1 MSAPPLANGSS
12 PRRAH
17 TTSTPLDQA
26 LGRPL
31 LRTSSPA
38 VLETGGTLTAAIP
51 RLHNL
56 SALFAVMT
64 LMFAVG
70 VALTNLGVID
80 IPWRHPSRYIYIT
93 LGVGF
98 VGSMVMAIIT
108 RLRSWTPEHI
118 VDAGALFQVFGAFIM
133 SLGEQQLLRSSTS
146 VPISCIWIL
155 SFTLVPS
162 SPKRSVL
169 AAYTAAAMGPLAL
182 ALHIAFGDR
191 SWPPATFEVL
201 RFLPAFFSAAIAI
214 FINRVIH
221 GLGRQVADAKSLG
234 AYHLVE
240 MLGHGG
246 MGEVWRAEHQSLIRP
261 AAVKLLRREVTSLM
275 GREELEQMNLRFQRE
290 VQATALLTSPHTVA
304 VYDFGQTSDGTL
316 YYVMEM
322 LNGLDAETLVRR
334 YGPQPA
340 ERVIYLLRQAC
351 ESLAE
356 AHHRDLIHRD
366 VKPANVYLCA
376 VGMKVDFVKM
386 LDFGLVRDLNSNL
399 SLTNEGAVSGTPA
412 YLAPESAA
420 QNKFDARSDIYALGC
435 VAYWLLTGTLVF
447 EGATAAAVMAAHIRD
462 VPDAP
467 SSRTELPIPA
477 ALEKLVLD
485 CLSKDPNK
493 RPQTAE
499 QLRRRLDAIEPTS
512 PWTQQRAAAWWSTHQ
527 PDLLGRARTT
537 CAEGIPAAGK
547 ARHRPCPVVK
557 DGMDNMD
564 NGAKQPRGAKDLR
577 AAELPTERALP
588 ARPEAARRE

>member
-1 MSAPPLANGSS
+1 MNDRPHLAQGSR

-17 TTSTPLDQA
+17 TSSTPLDQA
-26 LGRPL
+26 LGRSLVRSPSSVIETSGPL
-31 LRTSSPA
+31 R
-38 VLETGGTLTAAIP
+38 AAIP
-51 RLHNL
+51 RLRNL
-56 SALFAVMT
+56 AGLFAVMT
-64 LMFAVG
+64 IMFAAMVTLARTG
-70 VALTNLGVID
+70 FVEVPLQVS
-80 IPWRHPSRYIYIT
+80 PSVYIT
-93 LGVGF
+93 LSVGF
-98 VGSMVMAIIT
+98 AGALVMFGIT
-108 RLRSWTPEHI
+108 RLRSWTPENI
-118 VDAGALFQVFGAFIM
+118 VDAGALFQVFGALVM
-133 SLGEQQLLRSSTS
+133 SLGEQQLINANSSG
-146 VPISCIWIL
+146 VAVCIWIL
-155 SFTLVPS
+155 SFTLVPA
-162 SPKRSVL
+162 SPRRAVI
-169 AAYTAAAMGPLAL
+169 AAYAAAATGPLAL
-182 ALHIAFGDR
+182 GLHIAFGDR
-191 SWPPATFEVL
+191 TWPP
-201 RFLPAFFSAAIAI
+201 PAGELMSFFPGFFSASISI

-240 MLGHGG
+240 MLGQGG

-261 AAVKLLRREVTSLM
+261 AAVKLLRREVTQMM

-376 VGMKVDFVKM
+376 IGMKVDFVKM

-462 VPDAP
+462 QPDPP
-467 SSRTELPIPA
+467 STRTELAIPA
-477 ALEKLVLD
+477 ALEKLVLE
-485 CLSKDPNK
+485 CLSKDPAH
-493 RPQTAE
+493 RPQSAE
-499 QLRRRLDAIEPTS
+499 KLRRRLDAIEQQM
-512 PWTQQRAAAWWSTHQ
+512 PWTQQRAMQWWGTHQ

-537 CAEGIPAAGK
+537 CAEGFPAAAK
-547 ARHRPCPVVK
+547 ARHRPAPV
-557 DGMDNMD
+557 
-564 NGAKQPRGAKDLR
+564 LR
-577 AAELPTERALP
+577 ETAVPTERA
-588 ARPEAARRE
+588 RPQGRGDEARRG

>member
-1 MSAPPLANGSS
+1 MTERPHLAQGSR

-26 LGRPL
+26 LGRSL
-31 LRTSSPA
+31 VRTPSS
-38 VLETGGTLTAAIP
+38 VVDTGGPFHAAIP
-51 RLHNL
+51 RLRNL
-56 SALFAVMT
+56 AVLFAVMNVLFAITVT
-64 LMFAVG
+64 LARTGIIAVPLQLSAS
-70 VALTNLGVID
+70 V
-80 IPWRHPSRYIYIT
+80 YIT

-98 VGSMVMAIIT
+98 AGALVMLGIT
-108 RLRSWTPEHI
+108 FLRSWTPEHI
-118 VDAGALFQVFGAFIM
+118 LDAGALFQVFGAFTM
-133 SLGEQQLLRSSTS
+133 SLGEQQLLNASTS
-146 VPISCIWIL
+146 IPVMCIWIL
-155 SFTLVPS
+155 SFTLVPA
-162 SPKRSVL
+162 SPRRAVL
-169 AAYTAAAMGPLAL
+169 AAYAAAATGPLAL
-182 ALHIAFGDR
+182 GLHIAVGDR
-191 SWPPATFEVL
+191 TWPPPTFEVL
-201 RFLPAFFSAAIAI
+201 RFFPAFLSASIAI

-240 MLGHGG
+240 MFGQGG

-376 VGMKVDFVKM
+376 IGMKVDFVKM
-386 LDFGLVRDLNSNL
+386 LDFGLVRDLNSNM

-420 QNKFDARSDIYALGC
+420 KNKFDARSDIYALGC
-435 VAYWLLTGTLVF
+435 VAYWMLTGTLVF

-462 VPDAP
+462 LPEPP

-485 CLSKDPNK
+485 CLAKDPGQ

-499 QLRRRLDAIEPTS
+499 ELRRRLDAIDLGT
-512 PWTQQRAAAWWSTHQ
+512 PWTQQRAAGWWSIHQ

-537 CAEGIPAAGK
+537 CAEGIPAFAAAK
-547 ARHRPCPVVK
+547 PRHRPAPV
-557 DGMDNMD
+557 
-564 NGAKQPRGAKDLR
+564 LR
-577 AAELPTERALP
+577 ETAPPKIGRASCRERVS
-588 ARPEAARRE
+588 

>member
-1 MSAPPLANGSS
+1 MSDPPQLADGSR
-12 PRRAH
+12 PRRAN
-17 TTSTPLDQA
+17 TASTPLDQA
-26 LGRPL
+26 LGRSL
-31 LRTSSPA
+31 VRRASSSPSN
-38 VLETGGTLTAAIP
+38 VLESGSAIDAAIP
-51 RLHNL
+51 RLRNL
-56 SALFAVMT
+56 AVLLAAMTAIFAIGVTLIRTNIVAVPWPPPSA
-64 LMFAVG
+64 
-70 VALTNLGVID
+70 
-80 IPWRHPSRYIYIT
+80 SIYLT
-93 LGVGF
+93 LGIGLL
-98 VGSMVMAIIT
+98 GSLVMLGIT
-108 RLRSWTPEHI
+108 RLRSWAPEHI
-118 VDAGALFQVFGAFIM
+118 IDAGALFQVFGAFIM
-133 SLGEQQLLRSSTS
+133 SLGEQQLLQASSS
-146 VPISCIWIL
+146 IPMVCIWIL
-155 SFTLVPS
+155 SFTLVPA
-162 SPKRSVL
+162 SPGRAVL
-169 AAYTAAAMGPLAL
+169 AAYAAAATGPLAL
-182 ALHIAFGDR
+182 ALHIGFGDR
-191 SWPPATFEVL
+191 TWPPPTFELVS
-201 RFLPAFFSAAIAI
+201 FLPAFLSAAIAI

-240 MLGHGG
+240 MLGQGG

-261 AAVKLLRREVTSLM
+261 AAVKLLRREVTSMM
-275 GREELEQMNLRFQRE
+275 GRAELDQMNLRFQRE

-399 SLTNEGAVSGTPA
+399 NLTNEGAVSGTPA

-435 VAYWLLTGTLVF
+435 VAYWMLTGTLVF

-462 VPDAP
+462 VPEAP

-477 ALEKLVLD
+477 ELEKLVLE
-485 CLSKDPNK
+485 CLAKDPTK
-493 RPQTAE
+493 RPQSADK
-499 QLRRRLDAIEPTS
+499 LRRRLDAIELAM
-512 PWTQQRAAAWWSTHQ
+512 PWTQQRAAAWWGTHQ

-537 CAEGIPAAGK
+537 CAEGMPAAGHGHK
-547 ARHRPCPVVK
+547 ARHRPAPV
-557 DGMDNMD
+557 
-564 NGAKQPRGAKDLR
+564 LR
-577 AAELPTERALP
+577 ETAGPTERARP
-588 ARPEAARRE
+588 AAKPSDRSDEARRG

>member
-1 MSAPPLANGSS
+1 MTDPPFAKGSR

-26 LGRPL
+26 LGRSL
-31 LRTSSPA
+31 VRQTASST
-38 VLETGGTLTAAIP
+38 VLESGGTSRSAIP
-51 RLHNL
+51 RLRNL
-56 SALFAVMT
+56 AGLLAMMT
-64 LMFAVG
+64 LMFAIG
-70 VALTNLGVID
+70 VVLLRAGVVAS
-80 IPWRHPSRYIYIT
+80 PWPAPSASIYIS
-93 LGVGF
+93 LGLGFFGSLVMVG
-98 VGSMVMAIIT
+98 IT
-108 RLRSWTPEHI
+108 RLRSWAPEHI
-118 VDAGALFQVFGAFIM
+118 VDAGALFQVFGAFVM
-133 SLGEQQLLRSSTS
+133 SLGEQQLLQSSS
-146 VPISCIWIL
+146 SIPMVCIWIL
-155 SFTLVPS
+155 SFTLVPA
-162 SPKRSVL
+162 SPARSVL
-169 AAYTAAAMGPLAL
+169 AAYAAAATGPLAL
-182 ALHIAFGDR
+182 ALHIGFGDR
-191 SWPPATFEVL
+191 TWPPPTFELV

-214 FINRVIH
+214 YINRVIH

-240 MLGHGG
+240 MLGRGG

-261 AAVKLLRREVTSLM
+261 AAVKILRREVTSLM
-275 GREELEQMNLRFQRE
+275 GRDELDQMNLRFQRE

-322 LNGLDAETLVRR
+322 LNGLDAETMVRR

-376 VGMKVDFVKM
+376 VGMKVDFVKI

-399 SLTNEGAVSGTPA
+399 NLTNEGAVSGTPA

-420 QNKFDARSDIYALGC
+420 KNKFDARSDIYALGC
-435 VAYWLLTGTLVF
+435 VAYWMLTGTLVF
-447 EGATAAAVMAAHIRD
+447 DGATAAAVMAAHIRD
-462 VPDAP
+462 TPDAP

-477 ALEKLVLD
+477 ELETLVLE
-485 CLSKDPNK
+485 CLAKDPNK

-499 QLRRRLDAIEPTS
+499 KLRRRLDAIELAT
-512 PWTQQRAAAWWSTHQ
+512 PWQQQRAAAWWGTHQ

-537 CAEGIPAAGK
+537 CAEGIPAAGPAHK
-547 ARHRPCPVVK
+547 PRHRPAPVLRET
-557 DGMDNMD
+557 
-564 NGAKQPRGAKDLR
+564 AILPERAR
-577 AAELPTERALP
+577 AAKPGDE
-588 ARPEAARRE
+588 ARRE

>member
-1 MSAPPLANGSS
+1 MNDPSHLAQGSR

-26 LGRPL
+26 LGRSRV
-31 LRTSSPA
+31 RTPTPAA
-38 VLETGGTLTAAIP
+38 VLESGGTMHAAIP
-51 RLHNL
+51 RLRNL
-56 SALFAVMT
+56 AVLFAVMT
-64 LMFAVG
+64 VLFA
-70 VALTNLGVID
+70 LGVTLRRIGVVD
-80 IPWRHPSRYIYIT
+80 MPWQLPATTYIT
-93 LGVGF
+93 LGIGF
-98 VGSMVMAIIT
+98 FGALVMLGIT
-108 RLRSWTPEHI
+108 RLRSWSAEHI
-118 VDAGALFQVFGAFIM
+118 VDAGALFQVFGAFVM
-133 SLGEQQLLRSSTS
+133 SAGEQQIFNASTS
-146 VPISCIWIL
+146 IPVVCIWIL
-155 SFTLVPS
+155 SFTLVPA
-162 SPKRSVL
+162 SPTRAVI
-169 AAYTAAAMGPLAL
+169 AAYAAAATGPLSL
-182 ALHIAFGDR
+182 LVHIAIGDR
-191 SWPPATFEVL
+191 TWPPPTFELL
-201 RFLPAFFSAAIAI
+201 RFLPAFLSAAIAI

-240 MLGHGG
+240 MLGQGG

-275 GREELEQMNLRFQRE
+275 SHDELDQMNLRFQRE

-376 VGMKVDFVKM
+376 IGMKVDFVKM

-447 EGATAAAVMAAHIRD
+447 DGATAAAVMAAHIRD
-462 VPDAP
+462 QPAP
-467 SSRTELPIPA
+467 PSQRTELPIPA
-477 ALEKLVLD
+477 ELEKLVLE
-485 CLSKDPNK
+485 CLAKDPAH
-493 RPQTAE
+493 RPQSAE
-499 QLRRRLDAIEPTS
+499 KLRRRLDAITVTM
-512 PWTQQRAAAWWSTHQ
+512 PWTQQRAAAWWGTHQ

-537 CAEGIPAAGK
+537 CAEGMPAAAAAIK
-547 ARHRPCPVVK
+547 RHRPAPV
-557 DGMDNMD
+557 
-564 NGAKQPRGAKDLR
+564 LR
-577 AAELPTERALP
+577 ETAPPTERA
-588 ARPEAARRE
+588 RPIRHDEARRE